1 MACGELIDGP
11 FGLRA
16 AHGGTCQ
23 IQRTVLVVIHS
34 VTAGTRLADV
44 WPLLESDRR
53 IQLVFTRPP
62 GALLARGTDEFLAGL
77 DGVIAPWHE
86 AVQVPFDLA
95 IAASYGHLERLLAPV
110 VTMSHGIGF
119 SKYAIRYEGIGPQ
132 VPLEVAGLERA
143 GLIYR
148 GRVIP
153 SSVLVPT
160 HRSLERL
167 CRMFPEA
174 AGVGVAAG
182 DPCFDRLAASLP
194 WRDAYRRALGVDGRQ
209 LIVVSSTWGSG
220 SLLQR
225 CPDLLPQLVDEL
237 PPEEYLLAAVVHP
250 NAWCWH
256 GRRQLR
262 AWYREAVCRGLV
274 FVPPE
279 EGWRAVLAACDGVI
293 GDHGS
298 VTCYAGASGIPVVLA
313 AFAEEDLDPES
324 PVRDLAKIAPQH
336 RADQSMRP
344 LLAEAAAAWS
354 PDCSAAIRA
363 LLTDKPGQAAQII
376 RRVMYRLMRLPEPAA
391 VPSASP
397 LPVPVVIS
405 DSTGAER

>member
-1 MACGELIDGP
+1 MACGEVIDGP

-23 IQRTVLVVIHS
+23 SQRTVLVVVHT

-77 DGVIAPWHE
+77 DGVVVPWHE
-86 AVQVPFDLA
+86 AAQVPFDLA
-95 IAASYGHLERLLAPV
+95 IAASYGHLEQLHAPV

-119 SKYAIRYEGIGPQ
+119 SKYAIRYEGIGRQ
-132 VPLEVAGLERA
+132 APLEVAGLERA

-153 SSVLVPT
+153 SSVMVPT
-160 HRSLERL
+160 HRNLERL
-167 CRMFPEA
+167 CRTFPEA
-174 AGVGVAAG
+174 ADVGVVAG
-182 DPCFDRLAASLP
+182 DPCYDRLAASLP
-194 WRDAYRRALGVDGRQ
+194 RRDAYRRALGVDGRQ
-209 LIVVSSTWGSG
+209 LIAVSSTWGSG

-225 CPDLLPQLVDEL
+225 CPDLLPQLMDEL
-237 PPEEYLLAAVVHP
+237 PPEEYLVAAVVHP
-250 NAWCWH
+250 NAWYWH

-262 AWYREAVCRGLV
+262 AWYREAICRGLV

-279 EGWRAVLAACDGVI
+279 EGWRPVLAACNGVV

-298 VTCYAGASGIPVVLA
+298 VTLYAAAIGIPVLLA
-313 AFAEEDLDPES
+313 AFAEEDIDPES

-336 RADQSMRP
+336 RTGQSMRS
-344 LLAEAAAAWS
+344 LLAEATAAWS
-354 PDCSAAIRA
+354 PDSSATIRA
-363 LLTDKPGQAAQII
+363 RLTDMPRKSAQII
-376 RRVMYRLMRLPEPAA
+376 RRVMYRLMKLPEPTA
-391 VPSASP
+391 VPSACP

-405 DSTGAER
+405 NTAGGLR